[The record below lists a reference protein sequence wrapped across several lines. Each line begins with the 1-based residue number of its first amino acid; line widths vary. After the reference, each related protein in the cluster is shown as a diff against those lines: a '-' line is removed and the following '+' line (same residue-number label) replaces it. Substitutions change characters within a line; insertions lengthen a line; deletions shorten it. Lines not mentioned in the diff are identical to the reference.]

1 MRSDCTMRQFEVYIE
16 ESTPCGGTKY
26 AKKEFFEVEA
36 ESPEAYVLA
45 HAKWPI
51 RAVERNG
58 EGDLVITT
66 GDVAGNLVRYV
77 FSE

>member
-1 MRSDCTMRQFEVYIE
+1 MNQYEVYIE

-36 ESPEAYVLA
+36 DSPEAYVKA

-51 RAVERNG
+51 LDVSENAD
-58 EGDLVITT
+58 GDVVVTT
-66 GDVAGNLVRYV
+66 GDSAGNLVRYV

>member
-1 MRSDCTMRQFEVYIE
+1 MKAYEVYLE

-26 AKKEFFEVEA
+26 AKKEFFEVKA
-36 ESPEAYVLA
+36 DSPEAYVKA

-51 RAVERNG
+51 LDVERNG
-58 EGDLVITT
+58 DGDLVITT
-66 GDVAGNLVRYV
+66 GDSAGNLVRYV